1 MRDRAVIIFDDLI
14 STGTTLQRAASRC
27 REAGVT
33 RIFAAATHGLFMGKA
48 SAVLADPLLFES
60 IAVADTVRSV
70 AAAERRLPSNIVHL
84 DSSKLVA
91 DAIMIAH
98 TGT

>member
-1 MRDRAVIIFDDLI
+1 VGEVRDRAVIIFDDLI

-84 DSSKLVA
+84 AHPNSSP
-91 DAIMIAH
+91 
-98 TGT
+98 TQ

>member
-1 MRDRAVIIFDDLI
+1 MR
-14 STGTTLQRAASRC
+14 GRC
-27 REAGVT
+27 REAGAT

-48 SAVLADPLLFES
+48 PSVLADPLFEG

-70 AAAERRLPSNIVHL
+70 AAVEQRLPGNIVHV

-91 DAIMIAH
+91 DAIMVAH
-98 TGT
+98 TGR

>member
-1 MRDRAVIIFDDLI
+1 MGEVRDRAVIIFDDLI

-48 SAVLADPLLFES
+48 SAVLADPLFES

-84 DSSKLVA
+84 AHPNSSP
-91 DAIMIAH
+91 
-98 TGT
+98 TQ